1 MNNRII
7 TFFGIFLLLTWN
19 IFPETISVTI
29 EINGVIINGGRV
41 AVAVFSNENHFK
53 KKEPYISFWLES
65 IDNRISYNINLPE
78 GEYVVAVYQ
87 DENNNGKLD
96 SFFFRPREPVGM
108 TNYTGGIPGNFQKL
122 KTVVNSYS
130 KRISINLIRI

>member
-1 MNNRII
+1 M
-7 TFFGIFLLLTWN
+7 FLLLPWN
-19 IFPETISVTI
+19 IFSQSISATI
-29 EINGVIINGGRV
+29 EINGVVVNGGKV
-41 AVAVFSNENHFK
+41 AVAVFSNENQFK

-65 IDNRISYNINLPE
+65 INDEIRYDVDLPE
-78 GEYVVAVYQ
+78 GEYVVTVYQ

-122 KTVVNSYS
+122 KTTINESS
-130 KRISINLIRI
+130 KIISIDLIRI

>member
-1 MNNRII
+1 M
-7 TFFGIFLLLTWN
+7 FLLLSWN
-19 IFPETISVTI
+19 IFSQNISTTI
-29 EINGVIINGGRV
+29 EINGVIVNGGRV
-41 AVAVFSNENHFK
+41 AVAVFSNENQFK

-65 IDNRISYNINLPE
+65 INDEIRYDIDLPE
-78 GEYVVAVYQ
+78 GEYVVTVYQ

-122 KTVVNSYS
+122 KTTVNESS
-130 KRISINLIRI
+130 KRINIDLIRI

>member
-1 MNNRII
+1 MNRVII
-7 TFFGIFLLLTWN
+7 IFCMFLLLPWN
-19 IFPETISVTI
+19 IFSQSISTTI
-29 EINGVIINGGRV
+29 EINGVMVNGGRV
-41 AVAVFSNENHFK
+41 AVAVFSNENQFK

-65 IDNRISYNINLPE
+65 INDEIRYDVDLPE
-78 GEYVVAVYQ
+78 GEYVVTVYQ

-122 KTVVNSYS
+122 KTTINGSS
-130 KRISINLIRI
+130 KRISIDLIRI

>member
-1 MNNRII
+1 MNKKII
-7 TFFGIFLLLTWN
+7 ALFCFFTLLAWN
-19 IFPETISVTI
+19 IFSETISATI
-29 EINGVIINGGRV
+29 EIDGAVINGGRV

-65 IDNRISYNINLPE
+65 INNVISYNIDLPE
-78 GEYVVAVYQ
+78 GEYVVTVYQ

-122 KTVVNSYS
+122 KIAVNGNN
-130 KRISINLIRI
+130 KIISIKLIRI

>member
-1 MNNRII
+1 MNRVII
-7 TFFGIFLLLTWN
+7 IFCMFLLLPWN
-19 IFPETISVTI
+19 IFSQSISTTI
-29 EINGVIINGGRV
+29 EINGVVVNGGRV
-41 AVAVFSNENHFK
+41 AVAVFSNENQFK

-65 IDNRISYNINLPE
+65 INDEIRYDVDLPE
-78 GEYVVAVYQ
+78 GEYVVTVYQ

-122 KTVVNSYS
+122 KTTINGSS
-130 KRISINLIRI
+130 KRISIDLIRI